1 MPDTHLQPAQ
11 HSGSHSPSSVNNA
24 PSRHRFLGED
34 RWWHIAFGT
43 LMAITLAA
51 FIIWTRSYVP
61 VGTFGFLLILAMILG
76 LFMAFNIGGNDV
88 ANSFGTSVGA
98 GTLTI
103 KQALLIAAV
112 FEVAGAVIAGGEVT
126 ETVRSGIV
134 NIEAIT
140 TNPMDFV
147 FIMMAALTG
156 AAIWL
161 LIATKSG
168 LPVSTTH
175 SIIGAI
181 VGASLTTG
189 VMISQDPS
197 QPGFEGLGSALSTV
211 QWSEIGQIAI
221 SWVISPLLGG
231 IVAFALFKFIKQSIL
246 LYNEKAD
253 VRLTELKQ
261 EFIEHTGTTAENF
274 DRIGYIQTVA
284 YANARLPKAEA
295 KEMAAQARAA
305 IAHGMEP
312 TLEQKYDYAL
322 KKLDKGV
329 NDLDAHRALMVYVPL
344 LAAAGAV
351 IISSMLL
358 FKGLK
363 NLDLEFTAL
372 QSSALLIMIATLT
385 WFAMTM
391 FAKTLT
397 NKSLSRSTFILF
409 SWMQVFTAAA
419 FAFSHGSNDIS
430 NALGPFAAILDVFKT
445 AAVGEMAVIPT
456 PALLAFGVALV
467 VGLWFIGRNVIETV
481 GTNLTKMHPSSGFAA
496 ELAAATVV
504 LLASQLGLPVSSTHI
519 LIGAVLGVGLVNRAA
534 NWKMMKPIGLAW
546 IVTLPAAAGIG
557 AVTVLMLRAV
567 F

>member
-1 MPDTHLQPAQ
+1 MPDSQQDATHNSDPLLSSSPRP
-11 HSGSHSPSSVNNA
+11 SHA
-24 PSRHRFLGED
+24 GRFLGTD

-51 FIIWTRSYVP
+51 FILWTRSYVP

-140 TNPMDFV
+140 TDPMDFV

-189 VMISQDPS
+189 ALIGQDPS
-197 QPGFEGLGSALSTV
+197 RPGEEGIRAALGTV
-211 QWSEIGQIAI
+211 QWAEIGQIAI

-231 IVAFALFKFIKQSIL
+231 IVAYALFKFIKHSIL

-253 VRLTELKQ
+253 RRLTELKQ
-261 EFIEHTGTTAENF
+261 EFIDHTGTTAENF

-329 NDLDAHRALMVYVPL
+329 NELDAHKALMVYVPL

-351 IISSMLL
+351 VISSMLL

-363 NLDLEFTAL
+363 NLNLEFTAL
-372 QSSALLIMIATLT
+372 QSGALLIMIATLT

-419 FAFSHGSNDIS
+419 FAFSHGSNDIA
-430 NALGPFAAILDVFKT
+430 NALGPFAAVLDVFKT
-445 AAVGEMAVIPT
+445 SAVGETAVIPT
-456 PALLAFGVALV
+456 PALLAFGVALI

-481 GTNLTKMHPSSGFAA
+481 GTSLTKMHPSSGFAA
-496 ELAAATVV
+496 ELAAAAVV
-504 LLASQLGLPVSSTHI
+504 MLASQLGLPVSSTHI

-546 IVTLPAAAGIG
+546 VVTLPVAAAIG
-557 AVTVLMLRAV
+557 AIAVLLLRVA